1 MMTKGINEMIITRL
15 RWYEN
20 CCNCIYWWFAH
31 YCHMIMLLP
40 LEKMEKKEG
49 RRPDN
54 YRPTVCLKSPPPPG
68 AACCSLPWWFTNIPW
83 SKMDHGEGTITASP
97 GQILAQDNVPARRSG
112 QGCWDKL
119 PWSASWVTLDCGE
132 ELLWTNYKQNNNT
145 IFLNNQN
152 LTRLT
157 HTNTNSKI

>member
-1 MMTKGINEMIITRL
+1 MMSKGINEMIITRL

-20 CCNCIYWWFAH
+20 CCNYIL
-31 YCHMIMLLP
+31 MICSLLP
-40 LEKMEKKEG
+40 HDYVVAPWENGEK
-49 RRPDN
+49 RRMKA
-54 YRPTVCLKSPPPPG
+54 RQLPTNCVSQSPPPPG

-97 GQILAQDNVPARRSG
+97 GQILVQDNVPARRSG

>member
-1 MMTKGINEMIITRL
+1 MIWKLLQLYTDDLLTIATWLCCCPLRKWRKRRTKARQ
-15 RWYEN
+15 
-20 CCNCIYWWFAH
+20 
-31 YCHMIMLLP
+31 LP
-40 LEKMEKKEG
+40 A
-49 RRPDN
+49 N
-54 YRPTVCLKSPPPPG
+54 SVSQSPPPPG

-97 GQILAQDNVPARRSG
+97 GQILVQDNVPARRSG